1 MTKLFLI
8 LSLFFTFTQSFADGD
23 YHYFVDLTKASNDK
37 LTITLI
43 PPDLTENEKRLCS
56 LLLLKFS
63 SKEIAGILNIS
74 IAGVN
79 KSRQRLRKKMELDPQ
94 ADFAQFFGN

>member
-1 MTKLFLI
+1 MKHLLLIKLATALFI
-8 LSLFFTFTQSFADGD
+8 LLCFSAKSQ
-23 YHYFVDLTKASNDK
+23 
-37 LTITLI
+37 
-43 PPDLTENEKRLCS
+43 LTENEKRLCS

-79 KSRQRLRKKMELDPQ
+79 KSRQRLRKKMKLDPQ
-94 ADFAQFFGN
+94 ADFSQFFGN